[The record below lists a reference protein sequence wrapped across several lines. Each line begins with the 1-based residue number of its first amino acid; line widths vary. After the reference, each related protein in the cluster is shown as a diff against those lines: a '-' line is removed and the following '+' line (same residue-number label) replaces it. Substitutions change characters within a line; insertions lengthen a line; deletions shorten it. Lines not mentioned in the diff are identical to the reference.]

1 MHPKKFPFLFCKP
14 DFENDEFIFSK
25 HDETIGEKISFKSLN
40 LKTELPIIH
49 EWVNM
54 GYTLDYWQMN
64 GHYSQLY
71 AIYQC
76 MELNP
81 YSHSFTG
88 WLKDK
93 MICQFDVYSV
103 FADEL
108 REHVEPHQNDCGFH
122 LLMSPNRCQVSGLT
136 TAIVKSFLAYYF
148 SFPEAKRMYAEPDVN
163 NKKSIA
169 LLERCDFKKVKT
181 IEMSYKR
188 ADVYVINGGKV
199 FTPYVS
205 TSPVRNPSLCVKVS

>member
-1 MHPKKFPFLFCKP
+1 MHSKKFPELFCKP
-14 DFENDEFIFSK
+14 SNKNDEFVFSVFSK
-25 HDETIGEKISFKSLN
+25 SVQGTISFKSLN

-88 WLKDK
+88 WLNDK
-93 MICQFDVYSV
+93 MICQFDVYSG

-108 REHVEPHQNDCGFH
+108 GQHIEHEPNDCGFH
-122 LLMSPNRCQVSGLT
+122 LLMSPNRLQVPGLT
-136 TAIVKSFLAYYF
+136 TAIVKSFLEYYF
-148 SFPEAKRMYAEPDVN
+148 SFPEAKRMYAEPDIN

-169 LLERCDFKKVKT
+169 LLERCGFELVKT
-181 IEMSYKR
+181 VEMSYKR
-188 ADVYVINGGKV
+188 ADVYVFEK
-199 FTPYVS
+199 
-205 TSPVRNPSLCVKVS
+205 

>member
-1 MHPKKFPFLFCKP
+1 MLTRNAAPLFCKP
-14 DFENDEFIFSK
+14 PHGNNEIVHSEFVEGING
-25 HDETIGEKISFKSLN
+25 TISFKSLN
-40 LKTELPIIH
+40 LKTELPVIH

-54 GYTLDYWQMN
+54 NYTLEYWQMN

-88 WLKDK
+88 FFNDE

-108 REHVEPHQNDCGFH
+108 REHIDHEDNDSGFH
-122 LLMSPNRCQVSGLT
+122 LLMSPNKKAVHGLT
-136 TAIVKSFLAYYF
+136 TSIVKSFLNYYF
-148 SFPEAKRMYAEPDVN
+148 SFPMAKRMYAEPDIN
-163 NKKSIA
+163 NKKSIE
-169 LLERCDFKKVKT
+169 LLKHCGFKKIKMV
-181 IEMSYKR
+181 EMSYKK
-188 ADVYVINGGKV
+188 ADVYLR
-199 FTPYVS
+199 T
-205 TSPVRNPSLCVKVS
+205 